1 MESRVD
7 AATVDSWKD
16 AVMASPGPRS
26 KWAAMML
33 TVKGACMGAADT
45 VPGVS
50 GGTIALITGIYE
62 QLLAA
67 IKSADAKMVGRLMAL
82 DIKGAV
88 AEVHIRFLVFLF
100 LGIGIAVLSLAQ
112 LMNYMIHHHPVPTWS
127 LFFGLIAASIWAVG
141 RKVEYWKVPTAVLFA
156 AGAIAAYLVV
166 GMMPAQTPESLGFI
180 FLSGMLAVCAMILPG
195 ISGAFILLIIGKYEY
210 VIETLENPFVAEHMV
225 IIGVFIG
232 GCVVGLAGF
241 SRVLKFFLD
250 RFRPQTLAF
259 LTGLLLG
266 SLRKIWPWKAPE
278 VTKMIH
284 GELRVLQ
291 ESNILPEF
299 GPQLIVPVLLM
310 VVGFA
315 AVIFLEWI
323 SSRKASG

>member
-1 MESRVD
+1 MRI
-7 AATVDSWKD
+7 DSWKD

-33 TVKGACMGAADT
+33 TIKGACMGAADT

-67 IKSADAKMVGRLMAL
+67 IKSADTKMVSRLLAL

-88 AEVHIRFLVFLF
+88 AELHLRFLLFLF
-100 LGIGIAVLSLAQ
+100 LGIGLAVISLAQ
-112 LMNYMIHHHPVPTWS
+112 IMNYMLHQHPVPTWS

-156 AGAIAAYLVV
+156 AGAVAAYLVV
-166 GMMPAQTPESLGFI
+166 GVMPAQTPETLGFI

-195 ISGAFILLIIGKYEY
+195 ISGAFILLILGKYEY
-210 VIETLENPFVAEHMV
+210 VIETLENPFVIEHML
-225 IIGVFIG
+225 IIAVFVG
-232 GCVVGLAGF
+232 GCVVGLVGF
-241 SRVLKFFLD
+241 ARVLKFFLD

-266 SLRKIWPWKAPE
+266 SLRKIWPWKTPE
-278 VTKMIH
+278 VTRMIH
-284 GELRVLQ
+284 GELRVVQ
-291 ESNILPEF
+291 ESNIVPEP
-299 GPQLIVPVLLM
+299 GPALMVPVLLM
-310 VVGFA
+310 IIGFG
-315 AVIFLEWI
+315 AVIFLEWV